1 MTMNYRYESLPELQ
15 VQPRRKHIVVLTGA
29 GISAESGLPT
39 YRSDDFALYVENDCI
54 NVATPQAFRKNPA
67 AVLDFYNRR
76 RRQLAQAQPNHAH
89 RLLAELEKW
98 HDVTIITQNV
108 DDLHERAGSTD
119 VIHVHGELTK
129 VTSSVSRTDP
139 ACIKELPLEVPM
151 RIGDTAADGSQ
162 IRPNVVWFG
171 EKVQNY
177 NQCAKIVREA
187 DIFVVIGT
195 SLKVTPAA
203 HLIKCPLPSAMKF
216 IVDPCEPFDPCD
228 DNYPE
233 GYEHIREKATVGME
247 VFIDR
252 IIEKD

>member
-1 MTMNYRYESLPELQ
+1 MIMDYRYECLPELESNQ
-15 VQPRRKHIVVLTGA
+15 TRKRIVVLTGA
-29 GISAESGLPT
+29 GVSVESGLPT

-54 NVATPQAFRKNPA
+54 NLATPYGFRKNPA

-76 RRQLAQAQPNHAH
+76 RLQLAHAQPNHAH

-139 ACIKELPLEVPM
+139 ACIRELPLDVPM
-151 RIGDTAADGSQ
+151 KIGDTAADGSQ

-171 EKVQNY
+171 EEVYAYEKSRRIA
-177 NQCAKIVREA
+177 CEA
-187 DIFVVIGT
+187 DVFGVIGT

-203 HLIKCPLPSAMKF
+203 DLVKCPIRATMKY
-216 IVDPCEPFDPCD
+216 IIDPCEPFDPCD

-233 GYEHIREKATVGME
+233 GYEHIRAKATVGME
-247 VFIDR
+247 ILIDR
-252 IIEKD
+252 LMEFE

>member
-1 MTMNYRYESLPELQ
+1 MNYRYESLPELQ

-76 RRQLAQAQPNHAH
+76 RLQLAQAQPNHAH

-139 ACIKELPLEVPM
+139 ACIRELPLDVPI
-151 RIGDTAADGSQ
+151 RLGDTAADGSQ
-162 IRPNVVWFG
+162 LRPNVVWFG
-171 EKVQNY
+171 EEVYDYGKSR
-177 NQCAKIVREA
+177 KIVNK
-187 DIFVVIGT
+187 G
-195 SLKVTPAA
+195 
-203 HLIKCPLPSAMKF
+203 
-216 IVDPCEPFDPCD
+216 
-228 DNYPE
+228 
-233 GYEHIREKATVGME
+233 
-247 VFIDR
+247 
-252 IIEKD
+252 

>member
-1 MTMNYRYESLPELQ
+1 MIVNYKFEHLPELEK
-15 VQPRRKHIVVLTGA
+15 QPSRKRIVVLTGA

-54 NVATPQAFRKNPA
+54 NLATPQGFRKNPA
-67 AVLDFYNRR
+67 AVLDFYNKRR
-76 RRQLAQAQPNHAH
+76 LQLAQAQPNHAH
-89 RLLAELEKW
+89 KLLAELEKW

-119 VIHVHGELTK
+119 IIHVHGELTK
-129 VTSSVSRTDP
+129 VTSSISRTDP
-139 ACIKELPLEVPM
+139 ACIKELPLDVPM

-171 EKVQNY
+171 EKVY
-177 NQCAKIVREA
+177 YYERSRKVVREA
-187 DIFVVIGT
+187 DIFLVIGT

-203 HLIKCPLPSAMKF
+203 NLIKCPLPSAMKY
-216 IVDPCEPFDPCD
+216 IIDPYEPFDPYD

-247 VFIDR
+247 ILIDR
-252 IIEKD
+252 LMEME

>member
-1 MTMNYRYESLPELQ
+1 MIVNYKYEHLPEPEK
-15 VQPRRKHIVVLTGA
+15 QPSRKRIVVLTGA
-29 GISAESGLPT
+29 GMSAESGLPT
-39 YRSDDFALYVENDCI
+39 YRSDDFALYVENDYI
-54 NVATPQAFRKNPA
+54 NLATPQGFRKNPA
-67 AVLDFYNRR
+67 AVLDFYNKRR
-76 RRQLAQAQPNHAH
+76 LQLAQAQPNHAH
-89 RLLAELEKW
+89 KLLAELEKW

-129 VTSSVSRTDP
+129 VTSSISRTDP
-139 ACIKELPLEVPM
+139 ACIKELPLDVPM

-171 EKVQNY
+171 EKVY
-177 NQCAKIVREA
+177 YYERSRKVVREA
-187 DIFVVIGT
+187 DIFLVIGT

-203 HLIKCPLPSAMKF
+203 NLIKCPLPSAMKY
-216 IVDPCEPFDPCD
+216 IIDPCEPFDPYD

-247 VFIDR
+247 ILIDR
-252 IIEKD
+252 LMEME